1 MFLGI
6 SISVPL
12 HLPPLFLCS
21 LPDAPPPL
29 WPAMCSAHAASA
41 PHCTEPRALPA
52 LPAAF
57 PASRWPPLLLPTL
70 RRRRPSSHA
79 PRRCC
84 QFQLA
89 HVVPL
94 WALRHT
100 QQLLPDL
107 LNARKDSFSTATL
120 LPELSLS
127 PDPAAIPSH
136 RRQPPPVL
144 PIPDPKH
151 KQHYRDPP
159 KLPEQINSKFFHWD
173 SRTTAPTSSSSAA
186 RSASPSTHPYRAS

>member
-1 MFLGI
+1 VFLGI

-12 HLPPLFLCS
+12 RLPSHFLLCS
-21 LPDAPPPL
+21 LPDAPPLL
-29 WPAMCSAHAASA
+29 WLAMCSAPAASA

-70 RRRRPSSHA
+70 RRRRPSSLA
-79 PRRCC
+79 PRRHC
-84 QFQLA
+84 QLQLA

-94 WALRHT
+94 WALRHA

-127 PDPAAIPSH
+127 PDS
-136 RRQPPPVL
+136 RRHPWP
-144 PIPDPKH
+144 
-151 KQHYRDPP
+151 
-159 KLPEQINSKFFHWD
+159 
-173 SRTTAPTSSSSAA
+173 
-186 RSASPSTHPYRAS
+186 PSTAAGAAPHSRSKAQTTSPRPTEAHRANEFQFLPLE